1 MGDIIVFNGVSANGD
16 GKNEIFR
23 IEFDLIPETRTNR
36 VTIFNRWG
44 DLVWEGENYDN
55 DRVVFSGKNNNGS
68 DLPSGTYFY
77 KIDFTNGRPEKT
89 GFLSLKR

>member
-1 MGDIIVFNGVSANGD
+1 VGDIIVFNGVSANGD

-44 DLVWEGENYDN
+44 DLVW
-55 DRVVFSGKNNNGS
+55 
-68 DLPSGTYFY
+68 
-77 KIDFTNGRPEKT
+77 
-89 GFLSLKR
+89 